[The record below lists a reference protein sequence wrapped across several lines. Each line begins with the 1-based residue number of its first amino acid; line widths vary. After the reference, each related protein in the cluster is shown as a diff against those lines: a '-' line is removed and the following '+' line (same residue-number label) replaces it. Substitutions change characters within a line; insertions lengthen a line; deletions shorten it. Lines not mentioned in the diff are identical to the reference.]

1 MILFDEEGPV
11 AFTLSNVKPTV
22 VNEAAL
28 LEKDGFDYSLIWM
41 PALGLCVLA
50 GLIRLGF
57 YLYRRQQLKH
67 KSNDPV
73 VLFHEL
79 CHAYSLSWSQRRAL
93 LKLAEIRKTAN
104 PCLVIFDAALWP
116 DFNDPLVSR
125 SLANKLSELHRM
137 LFKPIAPVEAKP
149 S

>member
-1 MILFDEEGPV
+1 MILIDEEGPV

-22 VNEAAL
+22 INEAAL
-28 LEKDGFDYSLIWM
+28 LEKDGFDYSLIWI
-41 PALGLCVLA
+41 PVLGLCVLA

-57 YLYRRQQLKH
+57 YLYRRQQLKY

-73 VLFHEL
+73 MLFHEL

-125 SLANKLSELHRM
+125 SLASKLSELHRM
-137 LFKPIAPVEAKP
+137 LFRPIAAVETK
-149 S
+149 SR